1 MCLQNTNT
9 GTLKPEDHLVL
20 FLHLLLLLLLLKKKK
35 MMIFQLQGKPSS
47 ERILLYKPISS
58 SCSKRFH
65 LDRRTR
71 DAQSILQKSFFLWHS
86 ESPKGTFEKW
96 VDKEWSR
103 ARSNDISVSTHWKV
117 GLICEHIACSDR
129 KKHETSNFSDERKVC
144 KMSQNI
150 LKLQV
155 IWETQLAVNEFITY
169 TGENNQSRWS
179 FTPTRF
185 CKCKHVLQI
194 ISLSVAGARR

>member
-129 KKHETSNFSDERKVC
+129 KKLETSNFSDERKAPTLLCLYCRTQYSMILQDGSKYSKIAGNMGNSAGSKWVH
-144 KMSQNI
+144 NI
-150 LKLQV
+150 HRRKQSIKV
-155 IWETQLAVNEFITY
+155 IVHSYPIL
-169 TGENNQSRWS
+169 
-179 FTPTRF
+179 
-185 CKCKHVLQI
+185 
-194 ISLSVAGARR
+194 